1 MINIFDYID
10 SIIDDPKTKYYALT
24 VVLFPLLELLDHEP
38 KKRRKEM
45 SFEKKVGDVFNWK
58 DKTLVVKKVE
68 GSNNCSNCFFY
79 NYDDCYNL
87 IFATGPCTGRKDKN
101 SVVFELKKEDN
112 DGK

>member
-1 MINIFDYID
+1 
-10 SIIDDPKTKYYALT
+10 
-24 VVLFPLLELLDHEP
+24 
-38 KKRRKEM
+38 M
-45 SFEKKVGDVFNWK
+45 SFEKKVGETFNWK

-112 DGK
+112 DGE